1 MLPKI
6 SPSIWALI
14 ARYTGTCCP
23 ALVLWMPTWW
33 AVDAH
38 ATGIVGPTSG
48 KYSIICM
55 FRKHFE
61 NIVPFSEIIFVLL
74 QAYSHYTTASNQKY
88 KKVNLR

>member
-6 SPSIWALI
+6 SFNIWALV

-23 ALVLWMPTWW
+23 ALVLWMPAWW

-48 KYSIICM
+48 HIFLLLNDNYMATVNYSW
-55 FRKHFE
+55 RSEGNSE
-61 NIVPFSEIIFVLL
+61 NIKMGSVG
-74 QAYSHYTTASNQKY
+74 QM
-88 KKVNLR
+88 

>member
-14 ARYTGTCCP
+14 ARHTGTCCP

-61 NIVPFSEIIFVLL
+61 AIVPFSEIIFVLL
-74 QAYSHYTTASNQKY
+74 QAYLPIYISLVSTKND
-88 KKVNLR
+88 

>member
-14 ARYTGTCCP
+14 ARHTGTCCP

-55 FRKHFE
+55 FRKHLE
-61 NIVPFSEIIFVLL
+61 NIVTFSEIIFVLL

>member
-23 ALVLWMPTWW
+23 AFVLWMPTWW

-48 KYSIICM
+48 HIFHADCSNRILRNTQLFAY
-55 FRKHFE
+55 FV
-61 NIVPFSEIIFVLL
+61 NI
-74 QAYSHYTTASNQKY
+74 
-88 KKVNLR
+88 

>member
-14 ARYTGTCCP
+14 ARTTGTCCP

-38 ATGIVGPTSG
+38 ATGMVGPTSG
-48 KYSIICM
+48 NTQLFAC
-55 FRKHFE
+55 FV
-61 NIVPFSEIIFVLL
+61 NI
-74 QAYSHYTTASNQKY
+74 
-88 KKVNLR
+88 